1 MKKIF
6 IIIICT
12 VAALILGYGI
22 KYAVTPVSSQEVE
35 RATHEHMIN
44 AKGYIVREE
53 LAYYADR
60 SGKLYKN
67 VSVGARVSKDS
78 ILYTIYD
85 GDVSDERIKELN
97 TLDKKINQTR
107 EEKYAEAYD
116 SASIS
121 VESEIASRT
130 AQIIKAARENNVSKI
145 SNYKQ
150 DINSLRKQGTVISSD
165 DRLRELEMQK
175 RSLEMQLGGS
185 KGERYAESSGV
196 FTTYSDGYEEFL
208 REDKLQEYTVGY
220 LESLEEPQIKEAAS
234 DIVSHGDFVCSVV
247 NNHVW
252 SVLLIVN
259 TNDIKDIKTGKTLTL
274 RFNNIAGE
282 EKKGTVKYI
291 SAEEQNKDGKSFI
304 VVECEDYFEG
314 AFSYRAVDVD
324 IIFKRYSGYKVPV
337 QAVRTD
343 GNGYKVIGIVDNKQL
358 ECKVDVL
365 YSDTEEEYVIVD
377 STDDAKYKVS
387 NMDRIVVGER

>member
-291 SAEEQNKDGKSFI
+291 STEEQNKDGKSFI

-314 AFSYRAVDVD
+314 AFSYRTVDVD

>member
-35 RATHEHMIN
+35 RATHEHMTN

-150 DINSLRKQGTVISSD
+150 DINSLRNQGTVISSD

-208 REDKLQEYTVGY
+208 REDKFEEYTVGY
-220 LESLEEPQIKEAAS
+220 LESLEEPQIKETAS
-234 DIVSHGDFVCSVV
+234 DIVSSGDFVCSVV

-259 TNDIKDIKTGKTLTL
+259 TDNIKDIKTGKTLTL

-291 SAEEQNKDGKSFI
+291 STEEQNKDGKSFI

-377 STDDAKYKVS
+377 SVDDAKYKVS

>member
-53 LAYYADR
+53 MAYYADR

-259 TNDIKDIKTGKTLTL
+259 TNDIKDVKTGKTLTL

-291 SAEEQNKDGKSFI
+291 STEEQNKDDKSFI